1 MLEKLLLAASI
12 TFSLNMFLQV
22 QAPLYSDSESIHP
35 SVTDTA
41 PQILVKMRQK

>member
-22 QAPLYSDSESIHP
+22 QAPLYSDSERFNP
-35 SVTDTA
+35 PVTDSA
-41 PQILVKMRQK
+41 PQILVKRRQK

>member
-12 TFSLNMFLQV
+12 TFSLNMFV
-22 QAPLYSDSESIHP
+22 QAQVPLRNNQEGAYP
-35 SVTDTA
+35 SHMDAT